1 MTFGCSIVAATRVS
15 RSKRAWNGIGRAL
28 GSDDL
33 ERDGAAQ
40 GHLGGPAD
48 HSHALAAGDSFDAAT
63 GERRLEDQLGHGL
76 GV

>member
-1 MTFGCSIVAATRVS
+1 MLDRRRHTRLALEA
-15 RSKRAWNGIGRAL
+15 RMERGIGRAL

-40 GHLGGPAD
+40 GHLGGPVD